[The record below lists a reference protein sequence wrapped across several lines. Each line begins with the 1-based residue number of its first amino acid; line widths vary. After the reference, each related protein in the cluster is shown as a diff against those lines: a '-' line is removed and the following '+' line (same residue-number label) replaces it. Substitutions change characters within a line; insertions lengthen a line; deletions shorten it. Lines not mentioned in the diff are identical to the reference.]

1 MAGSQEQHEREM
13 AQLMCQIDD
22 FVEVTTC
29 FLCQTMEGREC
40 VWDEVGIELS
50 MEGRNTILFHETIEG
65 YFMWYPTIAKSHRV
79 ARYACYLHYI
89 STASTLTRGDGSKGI
104 PSCVQNG
111 IRCLFPDDGVSVWF
125 NGAAAPGNDND
136 GEAVAA
142 VHEDCA
148 AVHSNIALDDDNW
161 HCCKRRVLVFY
172 YDFI

>member
-1 MAGSQEQHEREM
+1 MTITMAGSQEQHEHEM
-13 AQLMCQIDD
+13 VQLMRQIDD
-22 FVEVTTC
+22 FVEVNTC

-65 YFMWYPTIAKSHRV
+65 YFMQHPTIAKSHRV

-89 STASTLTRGDGSKGI
+89 STASTLTHGDGWIRI
-104 PSCVQNG
+104 PSCIQNG
-111 IRCLFPDDGVSVWF
+111 IRCLFPDDGVSVGF
-125 NGAAAPGNDND
+125 NNGAATPGNND

-148 AVHSNIALDDDNW
+148 AVHSNIALDDDN
-161 HCCKRRVLVFY
+161 
-172 YDFI
+172 